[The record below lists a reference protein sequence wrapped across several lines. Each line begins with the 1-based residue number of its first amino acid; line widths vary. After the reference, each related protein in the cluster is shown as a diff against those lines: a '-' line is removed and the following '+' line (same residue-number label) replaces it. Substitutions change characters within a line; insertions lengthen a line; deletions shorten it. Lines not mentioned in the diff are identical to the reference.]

1 MNTAGKTQV
10 QKNAKTTLPPEDLIK
25 SIEKELFNNQSTL
38 NSSISRIVDGTL
50 QISEVGRITEN
61 ILNIIPIIRK
71 KTAMLKIE
79 KAFQK
84 YGKMLVDTGVNP
96 ALIDFIVKKRREKVA
111 KKLFMLDPD
120 SVTAIE
126 KKLKIF
132 TGDQPD
138 DADIFIKLNNIL
150 ARTKELDE
158 IEIVVRK
165 IRSKLEAQSKKTI
178 QLEKED
184 VIRHF
189 ADEGGFEEK
198 GAVIEFLFHKNLTE
212 AIHDEVVTQKKLTY
226 ELQNIEGKLS
236 KISKY
241 LLESFNKK
249 YSTMEES
256 MKKELPL
263 SLRIT
268 SNYITTPI
276 VVTAGTIGTLT
287 IIIYSLGKFGM
298 GLLLTHLPKMAEIL
312 NATGIPAISS
322 MLEPAPVFIVG
333 FGCIFVAGLVK
344 MLDEKLKKNSFRA
357 E

>member
-1 MNTAGKTQV
+1 M
-10 QKNAKTTLPPEDLIK
+10 LPK
-25 SIEKELFNNQSTL
+25 
-38 NSSISRIVDGTL
+38 
-50 QISEVGRITEN
+50 
-61 ILNIIPIIRK
+61 
-71 KTAMLKIE
+71 
-79 KAFQK
+79 
-84 YGKMLVDTGVNP
+84 
-96 ALIDFIVKKRREKVA
+96 
-111 KKLFMLDPD
+111 KKL
-120 SVTAIE
+120 A
-126 KKLKIF
+126 
-132 TGDQPD
+132 
-138 DADIFIKLNNIL
+138 
-150 ARTKELDE
+150 
-158 IEIVVRK
+158 
-165 IRSKLEAQSKKTI
+165 
-178 QLEKED
+178 
-184 VIRHF
+184 
-189 ADEGGFEEK
+189 
-198 GAVIEFLFHKNLTE
+198 
-212 AIHDEVVTQKKLTY
+212 Y